1 MKIDIDDFRVKP
13 GKKFRLGKR
22 PTRIKPFYRSEEDY
36 KLTLEEGRKELDQR
50 QKILYASN
58 RYALLL
64 VFQAMDAAGKDSA
77 IRHVMSGVNPQGCH
91 VASFKQP
98 SAAEL
103 EHDFLW
109 RTAQRLPERGM
120 IGIFNRSHYEEV
132 VVVRVHPE
140 LLAYQGVAPASAKSD
155 AFWESRFRS
164 IVDWEDHLHRSDTRV
179 IKFFL
184 HVSQEEQ
191 RQRLL
196 ARIDEP
202 EKNWKFSAADIEE
215 RALWNEYMDAYEEC
229 LSATST
235 ESAPWYAVPAD
246 DKQNARLIIS
256 RIITETLRE
265 MKMEYPVLG
274 KDKLKELR
282 RIRKSLEK

>member
-1 MKIDIDDFRVKP
+1 LKLDSEDFRIKP
-13 GKKFRLGKR
+13 GKKFRIGKW
-22 PTRIKPFYRSEEDY
+22 PTRVKPFYRSEEDY
-36 KLTLEEGRKELDQR
+36 RRMLEEGRKELDDR

-58 RYALLL
+58 RYSLLL

-91 VASFKQP
+91 VSSFKQP

-140 LLAYQGVAPASAKSD
+140 LLANQGVDPD
-155 AFWESRFRS
+155 AAESGGFWRSRFRS
-164 IVDWEDHLHRSDTRV
+164 IVEWEEHLHRSDTRV

-184 HVSQEEQ
+184 HVSEEEQ
-191 RQRLL
+191 RKRLL

-215 RALWNEYMDAYEEC
+215 RILWKEYMGAYEEC
-229 LSATST
+229 LAATST
-235 ESAPWYAVPAD
+235 ESAPWYAIPAD

-256 RIITETLRE
+256 RIITETMGE
-265 MKMEYPVLG
+265 MKMNYPALG
-274 KDKLKELR
+274 KEKLKELR
-282 RIRKSLEK
+282 QIRKSLEK

>member
-1 MKIDIDDFRVKP
+1 LKIDIDDFRVKP
-13 GKKFRLGKR
+13 GKKIRLGKW
-22 PTRIKPFYRSEEDY
+22 PTRVKPFYRSEADY
-36 KLTLEEGRKELDQR
+36 ERTLEEGIKELDER

-140 LLAYQGVAPASAKSD
+140 LLARQGLDPGSAKSGS
-155 AFWESRFRS
+155 FWKSRFRS
-164 IVDWEDHLHRSDTRV
+164 ILDWEEHLHRSDTRV

-184 HVSQEEQ
+184 NVSQEEQ

-215 RALWNEYMDAYEEC
+215 RVLWKEYMGAYEEC
-229 LSATST
+229 LAATST

-256 RIITETLRE
+256 RIITETLRD
-265 MKMEYPVLG
+265 MKMDYPVLG
-274 KDKLKELR
+274 KDKLRELR